1 MLQIRRDLIKNIP
14 PYKENSRLREIWN
27 NSRDEYIYIMNPIYR
42 YTHTQLKMIE
52 FGNTLS
58 LIIDEKNICIHLYI
72 EYNEVLYIC

>member
-1 MLQIRRDLIKNIP
+1 M
-14 PYKENSRLREIWN
+14 
-27 NSRDEYIYIMNPIYR
+27 YICMNPIYR